1 MIILGKNSFLFNKLM
16 YEDNPNIKNDI
27 LNRITEN
34 LKSILNENE
43 LTTLKDCINTF
54 ILNYSYHGDKTTIED
69 YLKNKKNFDNQMSEE
84 EYKNLLIQNFP
95 KNMKYAIERN
105 LLVTN
110 SSE

>member
-43 LTTLKDCINTF
+43 LTTLKDCINTYIKLF
-54 ILNYSYHGDKTTIED
+54 ISWG
-69 YLKNKKNFDNQMSEE
+69 
-84 EYKNLLIQNFP
+84 
-95 KNMKYAIERN
+95 
-105 LLVTN
+105 
-110 SSE
+110 